1 MSVLLY
7 KYYLLLL
14 FSRFPAAGDS
24 SDWGV
29 PPLLISGIY
38 SKGRIIASHNCCRSL
53 LAQKSATFDL
63 YYKQNAI
70 KVRNVFFE
78 EKKKKKNNWIPS
90 QSPLLIAGP
99 GFIIIII
106 IIIFFIFFYFHYFY
120 FGGGYGV
127 GPGDACAIALRWV
140 CSLLHVRSMPVFIFF
155 YFFFLSTAYE
165 RHTLSF
171 VLHSPSAHAFILVW
185 GCISQSVILLYFISI
200 YFITFY

>member
-78 EKKKKKNNWIPS
+78 EKKKRKIIEFHHKARCW
-90 QSPLLIAGP
+90 LLDP
-99 GFIIIII
+99 DLLLLLLFFLF
-106 IIIFFIFFYFHYFY
+106 FFIF
-120 FGGGYGV
+120 
-127 GPGDACAIALRWV
+127 I
-140 CSLLHVRSMPVFIFF
+140 I
-155 YFFFLSTAYE
+155 
-165 RHTLSF
+165 
-171 VLHSPSAHAFILVW
+171 FILEV
-185 GCISQSVILLYFISI
+185 G
-200 YFITFY
+200 TA